1 LFPIH
6 CAAASSADATAA
18 AVYFLA
24 VSRALKDEYRMKIKF
39 VMTAR
44 MWQWKNKLFLSLARL
59 LFHTESDGKFVFKIS
74 FAEANL
80 CESKRRKWEIEIC
93 GRTATAAWLKRESAG
108 DNDVSAACRT
118 NTTSGLHSPHISK
131 LTISSL
137 GVNQC

>member
-6 CAAASSADATAA
+6 CAADATAA

-44 MWQWKNKLFLSLARL
+44 MWQWKNKLFLSLAL
-59 LFHTESDGKFVFKIS
+59 SLAFPHTESDAKFVFKIS
-74 FAEANL
+74 FAE
-80 CESKRRKWEIEIC
+80 ESKRRKWGIEIC
-93 GRTATAAWLKRESAG
+93 GRTATAAWLKRERESAG

-118 NTTSGLHSPHISK
+118 NKTSGLHSPRICRPP

-137 GVNQC
+137 GVNQS